1 MNNDILFNTLNIY
14 EDRNHVKY
22 IAFKESQFNPDELQ
36 WYYDAQNS
44 LSLDELVK
52 QFPYVPLIYDEKT
65 GGVIESKKSNYN
77 GGLTNNFHILYAK
90 YLDHKYEN
98 NKEYEI
104 DVSSIYNM
112 DKKESPATIT
122 LNEKNIIQD
131 PNEGIV
137 IDNDKIPEKIELK
150 GLPKN
155 YHPNRDINGN
165 YLAGP
170 MQNYVNNFIYNPGSV
185 YVPNAYP
192 QYISQYR
199 TYGNVD
205 PTDINRH
212 IIRFG

>member
-1 MNNDILFNTLNIY
+1 MSNEDFSNILNIY

-36 WYYDAQNS
+36 WFYDAQNS
-44 LSLDELVK
+44 LSLDELVQ
-52 QFPYVPLIYDEKT
+52 QFPYVPLIYDKKT
-65 GGVIESKKSNYN
+65 GGVIESVQTNYN

-90 YLDHKYEN
+90 YLDHKNEN

-104 DVSSIYNM
+104 NISSIYNM
-112 DKKESPATIT
+112 NKKEEPATIE
-122 LNEKNIIQD
+122 LDENKIIQNSD
-131 PNEGIV
+131 DGIA
-137 IDNDKIPEKIELK
+137 IDNDKIPEKIEIQ

-170 MQNYVNNFIYNPGSV
+170 IQNYTNQFIYNPGST
-185 YVPNAYP
+185 YIPNAYP
-192 QYISQYR
+192 QYISPYR
-199 TYGNVD
+199 TYNID

-212 IIRFG
+212 LIRL